1 MEYEVSSGRAPR
13 RFGGRPR
20 RSGFRER
27 SGPVPVKDGDE
38 REVTVEAI
46 GRRGDG
52 IAKIENFVVFVPGTK
67 TGDQV
72 KVKITEVGG
81 SFATASVVT
90 QQRGE
95 SDENN

>member
-1 MEYEVSSGRAPR
+1 VEYEGSSDRGPR
-13 RFGGRPR
+13 RFDGRPR

-27 SGPVPVKDGDE
+27 SGPVPVKEGE
-38 REVTVEAI
+38 EYEVAVETI

-52 IAKIENFVVFVPGTK
+52 IAKIEDFVVFVPGTR
-67 TGDQV
+67 TGDHV

-90 QQRGE
+90 
-95 SDENN
+95 